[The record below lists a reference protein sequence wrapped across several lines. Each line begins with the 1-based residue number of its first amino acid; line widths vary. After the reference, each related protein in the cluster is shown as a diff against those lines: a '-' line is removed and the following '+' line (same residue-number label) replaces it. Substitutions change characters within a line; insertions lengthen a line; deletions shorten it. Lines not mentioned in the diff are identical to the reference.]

1 MSELLA
7 VSKPER
13 LVRVTRVTGRDL
25 EVLKAAIEED
35 RPANAITAGRDIGV
49 IPMSFDRAAK
59 AYCARTGRRFERDAK
74 FQLSIDS
81 RGWYFLECDG
91 AIDDC

>member
-7 VSKPER
+7 VNQQKR
-13 LVRVTRVTGRDL
+13 LVRATRVTGRDL
-25 EVLKAAIEED
+25 EVLKAALEED
-35 RPANAITAGRDIGV
+35 RPANEITEGRDIGT

-81 RGWYFLECDG
+81 RGWYFLECDC

>member
-7 VSKPER
+7 VNQPKR
-13 LVRVTRVTGRDL
+13 LVRATHVTGRDL
-25 EVLKAAIEED
+25 QVLKAALEED
-35 RPANAITAGRDIGV
+35 RPANEITEGRDIGT
-49 IPMSFDRAAK
+49 IPMGFDRAAR
-59 AYCARTGRRFERDAK
+59 AYCARTGRRFDSDAE

-81 RGWYFLECDG
+81 RGWYFLVCDG